1 MVSLRLTWYDERFEW
16 LRHSRKGVLVLGRVF
31 PLRLVRI
38 GFALGRESVKHSDGK
53 DWYEPTLAA
62 SKCYEKARPLLSE
75 ERIRYGVCVYS
86 QGSWTALP

>member
-38 GFALGRESVKHSDGK
+38 GFALGRESVKHRGGK
-53 DWYEPTLAA
+53 D
-62 SKCYEKARPLLSE
+62 
-75 ERIRYGVCVYS
+75 
-86 QGSWTALP
+86 